1 MKIARFNGG
10 KIGIVTGDRIVDVTA
25 VCGVDTAEWPPVG
38 MNRVIKNFAALRP
51 KIEAALKTAAS
62 EPLSGVHLETP
73 IPWPHKLLAMP
84 SNFRDHA
91 AEMKTNGFGVAN
103 SLSADEAGFF
113 MKSNASLIGP
123 ADTIVIP
130 DRPGRE
136 FHHECEIATIIGTGG
151 NDIPV
156 GKSLDH
162 VFGYA
167 CLMDITMRG
176 AGERVMRKSFDTFCP
191 VGPWITTA
199 DEVGA
204 PDDIDMKLWVNGTLR
219 QHAVANQMI
228 VGIREQIEMCSGVTR
243 LEPGDIIASGT
254 MAGVGPLVPGDT
266 VEIEIA
272 RVGKMKLPVTS
283 RVAAAAHK

>member
-25 VCGVDTAEWPPVG
+25 ICGVDTAEWPPVG
-38 MNRVIKNFAALRP
+38 MNRVIKNFATLRP

-62 EPLSGVHLETP
+62 EPLSGVRLETP

-91 AEMKTNGFGVAN
+91 AEMKTNGFGISN
-103 SLSADEAGFF
+103 SLPADEAGFF

-123 ADTIVIP
+123 AEAIVIP
-130 DRPGRE
+130 DRPGRT
-136 FHHECEIATIIGTGG
+136 FHHECEMATIIGTGG
-151 NDIPV
+151 NDISV
-156 GKSLDH
+156 DKALDH

-204 PDDIDMKLWVNGTLR
+204 PDDIDMKLWVNGELR

-228 VGIREQIEMCSGVTR
+228 VGIREQIQTCSDVTR

-272 RVGKMKLPVTS
+272 RVGRMKLPVTS
-283 RVAAAAHK
+283 RVAAARA

>member
-25 VCGVDTAEWPPVG
+25 ICGVDTAEWPPVG

-62 EPLSGVHLETP
+62 EPLSGVRLETP

-91 AEMKTNGFGVAN
+91 AEMKTNGFGIAN
-103 SLSADEAGFF
+103 SLPADEAGFF

-123 ADTIVIP
+123 ADAIVIP
-130 DRPGRE
+130 DRPGRT
-136 FHHECEIATIIGTGG
+136 FHHECEMATIIGTGG

-156 GKSLDH
+156 DKALDH

-204 PDDIDMKLWVNGTLR
+204 PDDIDMKLWVNGELR

-228 VGIREQIEMCSGVTR
+228 VGIREQIETCSSVTK

-283 RVAAAAHK
+283 RVAAASHK

>member
-25 VCGVDTAEWPPVG
+25 ICGVDTAEWPPVG
-38 MNRVIKNFAALRP
+38 MNRVIKNFATLRP
-51 KIEAALKTAAS
+51 KIEAALKTAPS
-62 EPLSGVHLETP
+62 EPLSGVRLETP

-103 SLSADEAGFF
+103 SLPADEAGFF

-130 DRPGRE
+130 DRPGRT
-136 FHHECEIATIIGTGG
+136 FHHECEMATIIGTGG
-151 NDIPV
+151 NDIPLD
-156 GKSLDH
+156 KALDH

-204 PDDIDMKLWVNGTLR
+204 PDDIDMKLWVNGELR

-228 VGIREQIEMCSGVTR
+228 VGIREQIEMCSGVTK

-254 MAGVGPLVPGDT
+254 MAGVGPLVPGDS

-272 RVGKMKLPVTS
+272 RVGKMKLGVTS
-283 RVAAAAHK
+283 RVAAVK

>member
-1 MKIARFNGG
+1 MR
-10 KIGIVTGDRIVDVTA
+10 
-25 VCGVDTAEWPPVG
+25 
-38 MNRVIKNFAALRP
+38 
-51 KIEAALKTAAS
+51 
-62 EPLSGVHLETP
+62 LETP

-103 SLSADEAGFF
+103 SLPADEAGFF

-123 ADTIVIP
+123 ADAIVIP
-130 DRPGRE
+130 DRPGRT
-136 FHHECEIATIIGTGG
+136 FHHECEMATIIGTGG

-156 GKSLDH
+156 DKALDH

-204 PDDIDMKLWVNGTLR
+204 PDDIDMKLWVNGELR

-228 VGIREQIEMCSGVTR
+228 VGIREQIQTCSDVTR

-283 RVAAAAHK
+283 RVAAAART

>member
-25 VCGVDTAEWPPVG
+25 ICGVDTAEWPPVG
-38 MNRVIKNFAALRP
+38 MNRVIKNFATLRP

-62 EPLSGVHLETP
+62 EPLADVTLQTP
-73 IPWPHKLLAMP
+73 NPWPNKLLAMP

-91 AEMKTNGFGVAN
+91 AEMKTNGFGIGN
-103 SLSADEAGFF
+103 SLPADEAGFF
-113 MKSNASLIGP
+113 MKSNASMIGP

-130 DRPGRE
+130 DRPGRT
-136 FHHECEIATIIGTGG
+136 FHHECEMATIIGTGG

-156 GKSLDH
+156 GKALDH

-167 CLMDITMRG
+167 CLIDVTMRG
-176 AGERVMRKSFDTFCP
+176 AGERVMRKSFDSFCP

-204 PDDIDMKLWVNGTLR
+204 PDDIAMKLWVNGELR
-219 QHAVANQMI
+219 QHAVANQMV
-228 VGIREQIEMCSGVTR
+228 VGIREQVQSCSDVTR

-254 MAGVGPLVPGDT
+254 MAGVGPLVPGDS
-266 VEIEIA
+266 VEIDIA
-272 RVGKMKLPVTS
+272 RVGRMKLAVTS
-283 RVAAAAHK
+283 RVAAVR

>member
-25 VCGVDTAEWPPVG
+25 ICGVEAGEWPPVG
-38 MNRVIKNFAALRP
+38 MNRVIANFATLRP

-62 EPLSGVHLETP
+62 EPLSGVRLETP

-103 SLSADEAGFF
+103 SLPADEAGFF

-123 ADTIVIP
+123 ADAIVIP
-130 DRPGRE
+130 DRPGRT
-136 FHHECEIATIIGTGG
+136 FHHECEMATIIGTGG

-156 GKSLDH
+156 GKALDH

-204 PDDIDMKLWVNGTLR
+204 PDDIDMKLWVNGELR

-228 VGIREQIEMCSGVTR
+228 VGIREQIETCSAVTR

-272 RVGKMKLPVTS
+272 RVGRMKLPVTS
-283 RVAAAAHK
+283 RVAAART